1 MTFPSACLAF
11 LMAVISCT
19 IVAPRPMLAGSADAD
34 PLEPHTPFTGVNRPA
49 QTDSS
54 DREAAR
60 LHLLA
65 GISAGLVGGG
75 IAALTTRPWQHPRH
89 TATVLVWSTAGATG
103 AGIAKEIADLF
114 GFGQPSV
121 SDAVITAAGGFAVA
135 GLVAGFAANAPT
147 DAAGT
152 AISAGAVAS
161 GLLVSIP
168 VVSELLRRLRSVE

>member
-1 MTFPSACLAF
+1 MSPGARLALLLAVFTCAC
-11 LMAVISCT
+11 T
-19 IVAPRPMLAGSADAD
+19 APQPLFAGTGSAGPLSALNDSDEID
-34 PLEPHTPFTGVNRPA
+34 PITRK
-49 QTDSS
+49 
-54 DREAAR
+54 AAR

-75 IAALTTRPWQHPRH
+75 IAALAARPWESPRH

-121 SDAVITAAGGFAVA
+121 SDVIVTGVGGFAVA
-135 GLVAGFAANAPT
+135 GLVAGFTANAPT

-152 AISAGAVAS
+152 AISAGAIAGGV
-161 GLLVSIP
+161 LVSIP
-168 VVSELLRRLRSVE
+168 VVRELARRIRSTD